1 MGYLFLTLALVGGLG
16 KGFLGK
22 FISNDVN
29 NFSECIAINA
39 LRMFFCSIIGTAF
52 VLFTSGLQI
61 VTGYALFISL
71 LSAIS
76 MSTFCVCWLYAY
88 KTEAYMFLSVFT
100 MLGTVITCLLS
111 RIFLRETIKPLQWL
125 GMVLVLVAIYIMS
138 LYNKSISGKF
148 TLKGIAILLIGCSG
162 AAVADF
168 CQKLWVI
175 NVKLDGT
182 VFNFYMYLFSYLI
195 LLLILIITPKAKQ
208 QINITNKKYVAICF
222 FISAFLYMNSFSKT
236 IAAVF
241 LPSAQI
247 YPVLQGANIICSA
260 LLARILLKEK
270 ITVKS
275 VIGMVIAFVAI
286 IIMKL

>member
-1 MGYLFLTLALVGGLG
+1 MGYLFLTLALIGGLG

-29 NFSECIAINA
+29 NFRECIAINV
-39 LRMFFCSIIGTAF
+39 LRMFFCSLVGVVVA
-52 VLFTSGLQI
+52 LCTSGLQI
-61 VTGYALFISL
+61 VTGYGLFICL
-71 LSAIS
+71 LSAVS
-76 MSTFCVCWLYAY
+76 MSAFCVCLLYAF

-111 RIFLRETIKPLQWL
+111 RFFLNESIKPLQWV
-125 GMVLVLVAIYIMS
+125 GMGLVLVAIYIMS
-138 LYNKSISGKF
+138 LYNKSISGKI
-148 TLKGIAILLIGCSG
+148 TGKGIAIPLIGCLGS
-162 AAVADF
+162 AVADF

-182 VFNFYMYLFSYLI
+182 VFNFYMYLFSFLV
-195 LLLILIITPKAKQ
+195 LLIVSIAMPKAKQ
-208 QINITNKKYVAICF
+208 QSNIMNKKYVIICF

-236 IAAVF
+236 VAAVF

-247 YPVLQGANIICSA
+247 YPVLQAANLICSA
-260 LLARILLKEK
+260 VLARILLKEK

>member
-1 MGYLFLTLALVGGLG
+1 MGYLFLTLALIGGLG

-22 FISNDVN
+22 YISNDVN
-29 NFSECIAINA
+29 NFRECIVVNA
-39 LRMFFCSIIGTAF
+39 LRMFFCSLVGA
-52 VLFTSGLQI
+52 VVALPTSGLQI
-61 VTGYALFISL
+61 VTGYGLVICM
-71 LSAIS
+71 LSAVS
-76 MSTFCVCWLYAY
+76 MTAFCVCWLYAY

-111 RIFLRETIKPLQWL
+111 RIFLSETIKPLQWL
-125 GMVLVLVAIYIMS
+125 GMVLVLIAIYIMS
-138 LYNKSISGKF
+138 MYNKSISGKI
-148 TLKGIAILLIGCSG
+148 TAKGIGILLVGCLGS
-162 AAVADF
+162 AVADF

-175 NVKLDGT
+175 NVKLDGS
-182 VFNFYMYLFSYLI
+182 VFNFYMYLFSFLI
-195 LLLILIITPKAKQ
+195 LLLISVVLPKSKQ
-208 QINITNKKYVAICF
+208 QSNIMSKKYVVICF

-236 IAAVF
+236 VAAVF

-247 YPVLQGANIICSA
+247 YPVLQGANLICSA
-260 LLARILLKEK
+260 VLARILLKEK